1 MDLQYKTDVMRIGIV
16 VQSFQDKMVNTIG
29 KIGGQL
35 PAIIYQKGQ
44 PLE

>member
-1 MDLQYKTDVMRIGIV
+1 MDLQYKIDVMCIGIV

-29 KIGGQL
+29 KIGGQF
-35 PAIIYQKGQ
+35 PAIIYQEGQ